1 MQPSSENFRLSS
13 AILSRLDE
21 LRRLLRRYVTAQ
33 GLLLI
38 ALWLLISFWL
48 GGLIDYLP
56 VTVGSSESPRALR
69 IGLLAVMLVGSLW
82 IAWNWI
88 VDRLWVR
95 LENKSL
101 ALLLERRY
109 PQLNNEL
116 ITAVELSGQSSSDV
130 ANSNAHRAML
140 DCVHE
145 SATQRIAAVKPHE
158 LFNWQPLWT
167 VGVATAFAIV
177 VTVVAAVG
185 MSDWMGR
192 WSRRLF
198 TLTDEPWPRRAALRA
213 DGLQLQI
220 PAFSTQLSAERI
232 WLPFVDGVVRVPQG
246 AAPLLQISAD
256 AGAPQVPEICT
267 LYYQAEGG
275 VRGRANLRRV
285 GGPRDAWQPFTLD
298 GPPLDGLSQNMHIDI
313 VGLDAR
319 LRDLTIEVVEPAVI
333 ADMQLSCEYPSYL
346 LDSLSV
352 RAQRET
358 LQYRTGIFIPEG
370 TDVTLRGTASGPLS
384 RVDYLLHGATDDQ
397 GTEPQDEVRSL
408 VCNDSTF
415 VIPLGKVAHSQVV
428 EVRLLDQFGLSA
440 EQIPRYVIAVRED
453 TIPEVTAQ
461 LDGIGL
467 AITPNAMLPIVG
479 TITDDHGV
487 QAVTA
492 ELAVNESEPL
502 SLPLEL
508 QETKLEATIDLEQ
521 LAQQAT
527 TQLAPGATLGMV
539 VSANDYYDLKPQ
551 PHLGRSQPVQLSVV
565 TPDQLLVILDRQE
578 LELRQRLE
586 QIVAEL
592 EQLREVLQTLKNELP
607 PTALHPRRTDGAGG
621 MVALQEE
628 ATRESRTEQVQ
639 RLSGLWAQQSVLQA
653 DKSQQELSSVAARV
667 DNLRQQLVNN
677 RIDSYD
683 RQERLL
689 SKVGVPLREL
699 LAAEYLVLQR
709 SLADLQT
716 ATLAGGGARP
726 AAEASRALDEVLL
739 KLDAIKSNMQD
750 IEDFNEIIDLVR
762 GLLDDQEKVLS
773 ETEQEQRKRILEL
786 LR

>member
-1 MQPSSENFRLSS
+1 MQPSSDDFRLSS

-21 LRRLLRRYVTAQ
+21 LRRLLRRYVTAH

-38 ALWLLISFWL
+38 ALWLLIAFWL

-69 IGLLAVMLVGSLW
+69 IGLLVVMLAGSLW
-82 IAWNWI
+82 IAWKWI
-88 VDRLWVR
+88 VVRLWVR

-101 ALLLERRY
+101 ALLLERSY

-116 ITAVELSGQSSSDV
+116 ITAVELSSQSSSDV
-130 ANSNAHRAML
+130 ANPTAYSAML
-140 DCVHE
+140 VRVHD
-145 SATQRIAAVKPHE
+145 SATQRIADVRPRE

-167 VGVATAFAIV
+167 VGLATTFAVV
-177 VTVVAAVG
+177 VTVIAAVG
-185 MSDWMGR
+185 MSDWTGR

-198 TLTDEPWPRRAALRA
+198 ALTDEPWPRRAALRA

-220 PAFSTQLSAERI
+220 PAFSTQLSAERV

-267 LYYQAEGG
+267 LYYRASDGA
-275 VRGRANLRRV
+275 RGRANLRRV

-333 ADMQLSCEYPSYL
+333 ADMQLACEYPSYL

-352 RAQRET
+352 RAQQET
-358 LQYRTGIFIPEG
+358 LEYRTGIFIPEG
-370 TDVTLRGTASGPLS
+370 TEVTLRGTASGPLS
-384 RVDYLLHGATDDQ
+384 RVDYLLHGATDQQ
-397 GTEPQDEVRSL
+397 GSEIQDEVRSL
-408 VCNDSTF
+408 DCRDATF
-415 VIPLGKVAHSQVV
+415 DIPLGKVAHSQVI

-479 TITDDHGV
+479 SVTDDHGV
-487 QAVTA
+487 QTITA
-492 ELAVNESEPL
+492 DLAVNESEPL

-508 QETKLEATIDLEQ
+508 EETKLQAIIDLEQ
-521 LAQQAT
+521 LVQQGTA
-527 TQLAPGATLGMV
+527 QLAPGATLGIV
-539 VSANDYYDLKPQ
+539 VSASDYYDLKPQ
-551 PHLGRSQPVQLSVV
+551 PHVGRGQPVQLSVV

-607 PTALHPRRTDGAGG
+607 PTAMRTRSADSARG
-621 MVALQEE
+621 MIALQQE
-628 ATRESRTEQVQ
+628 AMRESRAEQVQ
-639 RLSGLWAQQSVLQA
+639 RLSGLWAQQSILQA

-699 LAAEYLVLQR
+699 LAAEYPVLQR
-709 SLADLQT
+709 SLADLQS
-716 ATLAGGGARP
+716 ATLAGGGSRA
-726 AAEASRALDEVLL
+726 AAESSRALDAVLL
-739 KLDAIKSNMQD
+739 KLDTIKSNMQD

>member
-1 MQPSSENFRLSS
+1 MQPSSDNFRLSS

-38 ALWLLISFWL
+38 VLWLLIAFWL

-69 IGLLAVMLVGSLW
+69 IGLLAVMLAGSLW
-82 IAWNWI
+82 IAWKWI
-88 VDRLWVR
+88 VVRLWVR

-101 ALLLERRY
+101 ALLLERNY

-130 ANSNAHRAML
+130 ANPTAYSAML
-140 DCVHE
+140 VRVHD
-145 SATQRIAAVKPHE
+145 SATEHIADVKPRE
-158 LFNWQPLWT
+158 LFNWQPLWA
-167 VGVATAFAIV
+167 VGTATFFAIV

-185 MSDWMGR
+185 MSDWTGR

-198 TLTDEPWPRRAALRA
+198 ALTDEPWPRRAALRA

-220 PAFSTQLSAERI
+220 PAFSTQLSAERV
-232 WLPFVDGVVRVPQG
+232 WLPFVEGVVRVPQG

-267 LYYQAEGG
+267 LYYRASDGA
-275 VRGRANLRRV
+275 RGRANLRRV

-333 ADMQLSCEYPSYL
+333 ADMQLACEYPSYL

-352 RAQRET
+352 RAQQET
-358 LQYRTGIFIPEG
+358 LEYRTGIVIPEG

-384 RVDYLLHGATDDQ
+384 RVDYLLHGATDQQ
-397 GTEPQDEVRSL
+397 GSEIQDEVRSL
-408 VCNDSTF
+408 DCSDATF
-415 VIPLGKVAHSQVV
+415 EIPLGKVAHSQVI

-479 TITDDHGV
+479 SVTDDHGV
-487 QAVTA
+487 QTIAA

-508 QETKLEATIDLEQ
+508 QETKLQATIDLEQ
-521 LAQQAT
+521 LDQQGT
-527 TQLAPGATLGMV
+527 TQLAPGATLGIV
-539 VSANDYYDLKPQ
+539 VSASDYYDLKPQ
-551 PHLGRSQPVQLSVV
+551 PHVGRGQPVQLSVV

-607 PTALHPRRTDGAGG
+607 PTAMRARPADNAPG
-621 MVALQEE
+621 MLALQQE
-628 ATRESRTEQVQ
+628 ATRESRAEQVQ
-639 RLSGLWAQQSVLQA
+639 RLSGLWAQQSILQA

-689 SKVGVPLREL
+689 SKVGQPLREL
-699 LAAEYLVLQR
+699 LAAEYQVLQR
-709 SLADLQT
+709 SLADLQA
-716 ATLAGGGARP
+716 ATLAGGGSQS
-726 AAEASRALDEVLL
+726 AAESSRALDAVLL

>member
-1 MQPSSENFRLSS
+1 MQPSSDDFRLSS

-38 ALWLLISFWL
+38 ALWLLIAFWL

-69 IGLLAVMLVGSLW
+69 IGLLIVMLAGSLW
-82 IAWNWI
+82 IAWKWI
-88 VDRLWVR
+88 VVRLWVR

-101 ALLLERRY
+101 ALLLERSY

-130 ANSNAHRAML
+130 ANPTAYSAML
-140 DCVHE
+140 VRVHD
-145 SATQRIAAVKPHE
+145 SATQHIADVKPRE

-167 VGVATAFAIV
+167 VGLATTFAVV

-185 MSDWMGR
+185 MSDWTGR

-198 TLTDEPWPRRAALRA
+198 ALTDEPWPRRAALRA

-220 PAFSTQLSAERI
+220 PAFSTQLSAERV

-267 LYYQAEGG
+267 LYYRASDGA
-275 VRGRANLRRV
+275 RGRANLRRV

-333 ADMQLSCEYPSYL
+333 ADMQLACEYPSYL

-352 RAQRET
+352 RAQQET
-358 LQYRTGIFIPEG
+358 LEYRTGIFIPEG

-384 RVDYLLHGATDDQ
+384 RVDYLLHGATDQQ
-397 GTEPQDEVRSL
+397 GSEIQDEVRSL
-408 VCNDSTF
+408 DCSDATF
-415 VIPLGKVAHSQVV
+415 EIPLGKVAHSQVI

-479 TITDDHGV
+479 SVTDDHGV
-487 QAVTA
+487 QTITA
-492 ELAVNESEPL
+492 DLAVNESEPL

-508 QETKLEATIDLEQ
+508 EETKLQATIDLEQ
-521 LAQQAT
+521 LVQQGT
-527 TQLAPGATLGMV
+527 TQLAPGATLGIV
-539 VSANDYYDLKPQ
+539 VSASDYYDLKPQ
-551 PHLGRSQPVQLSVV
+551 PHVGRGQPVQLSVV

-607 PTALHPRRTDGAGG
+607 PTALRTRPADSARG
-621 MVALQEE
+621 MIALQQE
-628 ATRESRTEQVQ
+628 AMRESRAEQVQ
-639 RLSGLWAQQSVLQA
+639 RLSGLWAQQSILQA

-699 LAAEYLVLQR
+699 LAAEYPVLQR
-709 SLADLQT
+709 NLADLQS
-716 ATLAGGGARP
+716 ATLAGGGSQA
-726 AAEASRALDEVLL
+726 AAESSRALDAVLL

>member
-88 VDRLWVR
+88 VVRLWVR